1 MAFRRAKSGSNRR
14 SQAWCA
20 WIDRHR
26 AELKAIGLPAEVYLD
41 ESRWYDFLENGHLHW
56 HESSGFD
63 FSDLSPGQLGGLHR
77 FLEREYGSAER
88 CVPLLAVVRVRAD
101 SLAKRGRDDS

>member
-1 MAFRRAKSGSNRR
+1 MAFRRAKSDNNRR

-56 HESSGFD
+56 HKSSGFD
-63 FSDLSPGQLGGLHR
+63 FGDLSPAQLGALYR
-77 FLEREYGSAER
+77 FLEYGSAER
-88 CVPLLAVVRVRAD
+88 CVPLLAVVRVRTE
-101 SLAKRGRDDS
+101 SLAKRGCDDR